1 MINKY
6 FIKKIIKSSLL
17 YMFGILSLLIFV
29 FSAFYPFI
37 SSAQNGS
44 IPSVFLPEKEFMFGA
59 LPEGIS
65 ISHKIA
71 IENRGDATLEIYK
84 ISGG

>member
-17 YMFGILSLLIFV
+17 YMFGILPLLFA

-71 IENRGDATLEIYK
+71 IENRGDATLKIYK